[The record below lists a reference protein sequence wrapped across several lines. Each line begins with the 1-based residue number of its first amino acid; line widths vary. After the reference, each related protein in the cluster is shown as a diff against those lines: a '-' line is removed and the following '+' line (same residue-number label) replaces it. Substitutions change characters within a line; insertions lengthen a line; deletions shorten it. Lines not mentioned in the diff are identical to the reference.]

1 MSYEAVAAAIH
12 HSKASTS
19 AKLVLV
25 TIAHYEGEQGAW
37 PSQTTLANMT
47 GLSTRSVRRAI
58 SELAELNELDVI
70 HDAGA
75 GYGARKSNRY
85 FVIVQCPEGCDSTI
99 AHKQRTAEVVSLA
112 AKKRNQYRTE
122 TTRIEDTHG
131 RNTGQKQH
139 Q

>member
-12 HSKASTS
+12 HSQASVS

-25 TIAHYEGEQGAW
+25 TIAHFEGEHGAW
-37 PSQTTLANMT
+37 PNQTTLARMT

-58 SELAELNELDVI
+58 TELAGLFELDVI

-85 FVIVQCPEGCDSTI
+85 FVIVPCPPDCDGSI
-99 AHKQRTAEVVSLA
+99 AHRQKTAEVVSLA
-112 AKKRNQYRTE
+112 ATKRNQYRTK
-122 TTRIEDTHG
+122 TTPISDTYD